1 MEAMEADERIEALA
15 EEVGVIEH
23 AFAIEAVE
31 LVNLS
36 AEEDET
42 EEGGS
47 QETESADL
55 GLGALEAG
63 ERENHQQGRHQ
74 QDEGAEGGQWNVEDL
89 GVGHPDAARLVHHE
103 DRNQAG
109 EEYAL

>member
-1 MEAMEADERIEALA
+1 MEADECVEALA

-47 QETESADL
+47 QEPEGADL
-55 GLGALEAG
+55 GLAALEAG

-74 QDEGAEGGQWNVEDL
+74 QDEGAEGGQWDGEDL
-89 GVGHPDAARLVHHE
+89 GVGHLDAERVVHYGG
-103 DRNQAG
+103 RNQAV
-109 EEYAL
+109 EESAL